1 MSKPSRRPNREK
13 IKEQKRKKKKAEREL
28 RGNQKLEGL
37 ESGSNPTIS
46 NSKSTYENVGEEREA
61 RGEAVM
67 EQVMIFRSKLPI
79 LLSRLSQIDDPR
91 NPKKVKHKL
100 TVLLIYG
107 ILTFVYQMA
116 SRREANR
123 EMTRP
128 AFPAC

>member
-13 IKEQKRKKKKAEREL
+13 IKEQKRKKKKAQREL
-28 RGNQKLEGL
+28 RGSLKLEGL
-37 ESGSNPTIS
+37 SSESNPTIS
-46 NSKSTYENVGEEREA
+46 NGKSEYQNVGEEREA
-61 RGEAVM
+61 RIEAVM
-67 EQVMIFRSKLPI
+67 EQVRVFRSKLPI
-79 LLSRLSQIDDPR
+79 LLGRLSQIDDPR

>member
-28 RGNQKLEGL
+28 RGSQKLEGL

-67 EQVMIFRSKLPI
+67 EQVMVFRSKLPI

-91 NPKKVKHKL
+91 NPKKVKHKSKMPE
-100 TVLLIYG
+100 G
-107 ILTFVYQMA
+107 
-116 SRREANR
+116 
-123 EMTRP
+123 
-128 AFPAC
+128 C